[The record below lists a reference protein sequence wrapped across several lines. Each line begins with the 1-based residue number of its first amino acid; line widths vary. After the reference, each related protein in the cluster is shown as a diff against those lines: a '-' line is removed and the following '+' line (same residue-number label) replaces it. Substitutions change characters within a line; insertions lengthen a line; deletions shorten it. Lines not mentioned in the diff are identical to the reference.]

1 MVENSKCDILCN
13 FLTKWTI
20 SSFPTHNFQFLHK
33 TETLSTLKMLLEHAT
48 KLMVMLC
55 YVVDVKGIILIQS
68 CIPAPKCLEI
78 STDKMLEK
86 VFSSFSFLLSYCCSS
101 AIRAMSHFIP
111 ELASSAVRISFRSL
125 LSTMGIENRG
135 MTMWYLGGIFIQSY
149 SSKAFLFCW
158 FFNLCIEIMP
168 LLHGYFI
175 LWLFSCCITFFAKAA
190 HLPSAFFFIKLHWFS
205 LFALLSYILWQLNFQ
220 IARSLLFYG

>member
-1 MVENSKCDILCN
+1 
-13 FLTKWTI
+13 
-20 SSFPTHNFQFLHK
+20 
-33 TETLSTLKMLLEHAT
+33 MLLEHAT

-86 VFSSFSFLLSYCCSS
+86 VSRPSLFFSVIVVAQAL
-101 AIRAMSHFIP
+101 RAMSHFIP

-149 SSKAFLFCW
+149 SSSQRHFSLLIFQPMHRNYAS
-158 FFNLCIEIMP
+158 
-168 LLHGYFI
+168 LHGYFI
-175 LWLFSCCITFFAKAA
+175 L
-190 HLPSAFFFIKLHWFS
+190 
-205 LFALLSYILWQLNFQ
+205 
-220 IARSLLFYG
+220 